1 MDSGITVSRRAAG
14 SLETVSAAIASTT
27 SVAEELSAQ
36 AQEMRDASVRV
47 TENMASSSAAV
58 KESAAAALQMRGK
71 TGHTVEAMVPV
82 VATAEKN
89 AKTTQEAA
97 LNCNTLADGISQIAT
112 TVNTLRDWADELQT
126 LVGQFTLGEGREAP
140 ARNHGPRNVTTI
152 PAVVPST
159 NLGPAV
165 VELF

>member
-1 MDSGITVSRRAAG
+1 MDSGITISRRAAG
-14 SLETVSAAIASTT
+14 SLETVGIAITSTT

-58 KESAAAALQMRGK
+58 KESAAAALQMRG
-71 TGHTVEAMVPV
+71 TTDHIVEAMVPV

-89 AKTTQEAA
+89 AKTTQDAA
-97 LNCNTLADGISQIAT
+97 LTCNSLADGINQIAT
-112 TVNTLRDWADELQT
+112 TVNALRDWADELQT
-126 LVGQFTLGEGREAP
+126 LVDQFTLGKPTEAP
-140 ARNHGPRNVTTI
+140 VRVPAARKIVAA
-152 PAVVPST
+152 PAVQAST
-159 NLGPAV
+159 S